1 MRLAAVGQQRYT
13 HRPDLRFDPERG
25 ASPRRP
31 DILADASIPGSQ
43 ANGDASDARDER
55 GVLLLQA
62 GGHRLA
68 KECSDWGDT
77 PIRQILWEQEAAHY
91 PDSTTEIL
99 YPDQALADYT
109 RGMTTDFDAPPTS
122 AVVDIPAVVGAVRKT
137 FASGRTR
144 SIEWRKRQLTALERL
159 IVENEAAIAEALDQD
174 LGRQPFEAWLAD
186 IASTAAE
193 ARAAAKNIGK
203 WTRRKHRLLEMAQL
217 PGRAWIEYEPF
228 GTVLVIGAWNFPFAL
243 TLGPAVGA
251 IAAGNAVVLKPSEVA
266 PASSALMAELVP
278 KYLDGDAIVV
288 VEGDGSV
295 SQELISQGFDKLCFT
310 GGTEIGR
317 KVYEAA
323 AAQLT
328 PVILELGGKSPVIVA
343 ADADIEVAARRIAWT
358 KLMNSGQ
365 ICIAPDY
372 VLADA
377 SIRDELVD
385 ALRANVDKFEA
396 GNVAGKPIVNQR
408 HFDRLVSSL
417 AVTKGDVV
425 LGGGSDADA
434 LTIQPTVVLD
444 LDLDEPLMQQEIFG
458 PILPIVT
465 VQSLDEA
472 IDFVNARP
480 KPLAAYLFTKS
491 KSVRERVIKQ
501 VTAGGMVVNHLL
513 FHFSTNKL
521 PFGGVGPS
529 GMGAYHGRFG
539 FEEFSHR
546 KSVLTK
552 PTRPDIT
559 AMIYPPYT
567 EKASKLARKL
577 F

>member
-1 MRLAAVGQQRYT
+1 
-13 HRPDLRFDPERG
+13 
-25 ASPRRP
+25 
-31 DILADASIPGSQ
+31 
-43 ANGDASDARDER
+43 
-55 GVLLLQA
+55 
-62 GGHRLA
+62 
-68 KECSDWGDT
+68 
-77 PIRQILWEQEAAHY
+77 
-91 PDSTTEIL
+91 
-99 YPDQALADYT
+99 
-109 RGMTTDFDAPPTS
+109 MTTVSVAPPTP
-122 AVVDIPAVVGAVRKT
+122 AVVDLPAIVAGVRKT

-144 SIEWRKRQLTALERL
+144 SVEWRRAQLKAMERL
-159 IVENEAAIAEALDQD
+159 IVENETAIAEALAQD

-186 IASTAAE
+186 IASVAAE
-193 ARAAAKNIGK
+193 AKDAAKNVGK
-203 WTRRKHRLLEMAQL
+203 WTKRKHRLLEVAQL

-243 TLGPAVGA
+243 TLGPAIGA
-251 IAAGNAVVLKPSEVA
+251 IAAGNAVVMKPSEVS

-278 KYLDGDAIVV
+278 KYLDRDAIVV
-288 VEGDGSV
+288 IEGDGSV
-295 SQELISQGFDKLCFT
+295 SQDLIAQGFDKLCFT

-323 AAQLT
+323 AAHLT

-343 ADADIEVAARRIAWT
+343 ADADIEVAAKRIAWT

-377 SIRDELVD
+377 SIRDELVE
-385 ALRANVDKFEA
+385 AIRATIDKFEA
-396 GNVAGKPIVNQR
+396 ESSSGKPIVNQR
-408 HFDRLVSSL
+408 HFDRLVATL
-417 AVTKGDVV
+417 AATKGMVV
-425 LGGGSDADA
+425 IGGGSDAGA
-434 LTIQPTVVLD
+434 IKIQPTVVVD
-444 LDLDEPLMQQEIFG
+444 PDPDEPLMQHEIFG

-465 VQSLDEA
+465 VHSLDEA
-472 IDFVNARP
+472 IEFINSRP

-491 KSVRERVIKQ
+491 KRVRERVIKE

-513 FHFSTNKL
+513 FHFSTAKL

-546 KSVLTK
+546 KSVMTK
-552 PTRPDIT
+552 PTRPDVT
-559 AMIYPPYT
+559 SMMYPPYS
-567 EKASKLARKL
+567 ERAKKLARKL